1 MSGGWQW
8 LGILLLLQGGC
19 VPQAVYL
26 AKAEEVEQLK
36 SREQLVQQRLGERI
50 DRLSARLSDLEKEI
64 GKTEPRWTELSAAMQ
79 LVRDLAVQTD
89 QNLLKLLVQRD
100 TRCDCPSAPPKTPPP
115 PGRGQKTPPLFPSKR
130 H

>member
-79 LVRDLAVQTD
+79 FVRDLAVQTD
-89 QNLLKLLVQRD
+89 QNLLKLLI
-100 TRCDCPSAPPKTPPP
+100 
-115 PGRGQKTPPLFPSKR
+115 
-130 H
+130 